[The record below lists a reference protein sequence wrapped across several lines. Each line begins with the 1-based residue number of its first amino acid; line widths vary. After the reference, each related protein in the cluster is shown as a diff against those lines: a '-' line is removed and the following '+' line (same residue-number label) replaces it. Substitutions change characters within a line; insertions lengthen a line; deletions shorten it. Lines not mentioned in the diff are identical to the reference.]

1 MRTDTRA
8 LILFFLIA
16 CIPPWIGWSLLRF
29 GVLPSDGAW
38 QALYLTGWGASA
50 AGLIA
55 TYMEEGAQ
63 GVRRLLR
70 EAVRFS
76 APLRWW
82 LFVLLVPHLASA
94 VIALLYVGVSGH
106 VVGFEPSGFQR
117 LVAPSMLITFFLGPF
132 GEEFGW
138 RGYLLPR
145 FLRRF
150 SVVPA
155 VLFVGV
161 IWAIWHWP
169 LLYQGFV
176 AAPGRE
182 LVTTITGVI
191 YMSVVIGAVYL
202 RTRSL
207 LLAMFLHWNI
217 NTVVDISGR
226 VFPGLPER
234 SDHLLQWC
242 GVGAS
247 ALVAALTIPSL
258 LVAARDRVGRLAEM
272 PAACDAAASAETS
285 DRGSV
290 APRA

>member
-1 MRTDTRA
+1 MRIDTKA
-8 LILFFLIA
+8 LVCFFLIA

-55 TYMEEGAQ
+55 TYIEEGTR
-63 GVRRLLR
+63 GVSRLLHA
-70 EAVRFS
+70 AVRVA

-82 LFVLLVPHLASA
+82 LFVLFVPHLASG
-94 VIALLYVGVSGH
+94 VTALLYVGLTGRAFVFNLSGYL
-106 VVGFEPSGFQR
+106 G

-145 FLRRF
+145 LLKHF

-155 VLFVGV
+155 ALVVGV

-169 LLYQGFV
+169 LLYQGFL

-182 LVTTITGVI
+182 LVTTIAGVM

-202 RTRSL
+202 RTGSL
-207 LLAMFLHWNI
+207 LLAMLLHWNI
-217 NTVVDISGR
+217 NTVADISGR
-226 VFPGLPER
+226 VFPGLPGR
-234 SDHLLQWC
+234 SDDLLRWC
-242 GVGAS
+242 GIGAGV
-247 ALVAALTIPSL
+247 LVAGLTIPSL
-258 LVAARDRVGRLAEM
+258 LVVERTRFGR
-272 PAACDAAASAETS
+272 AAAEAPG
-285 DRGSV
+285 RG
-290 APRA
+290 